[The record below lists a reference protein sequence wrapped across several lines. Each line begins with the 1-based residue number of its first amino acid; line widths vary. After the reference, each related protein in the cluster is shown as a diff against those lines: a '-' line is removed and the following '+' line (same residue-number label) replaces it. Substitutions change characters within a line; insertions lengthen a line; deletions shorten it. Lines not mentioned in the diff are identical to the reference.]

1 MAEQTSTVSADLKK
15 RRLRSQILVI
25 AAIVLVFVVC
35 HFITGG
41 RLLRANNIKAIL
53 TQVTYP
59 LMVGLG
65 MMFIFTTGMIDL
77 SIGAQVILAG
87 NVGAIA
93 VEILGL
99 GYPGLII
106 GTIAIVIICE
116 LFCTSCSLFVGIPS
130 WVAGLGCALVFEAL
144 GMILVESQAESM
156 GTAIVYLKQCNA
168 LGQFPIIFIIA
179 VIVFAAAYFILNY
192 TKFGF
197 NLRAIGGAGDVAEAM
212 GINRK
217 KTIILAAVVGAIIIG
232 IGGITQLS
240 YTGRFTPTSGMGSLS
255 GIFKSLAVVLIS
267 GSFSRIFN
275 DAVGC
280 LVGAF
285 IVAGLFNVLTLVGVP
300 SGTGQDICLGL
311 VVMLCGILASLRYK
325 GVMK

>member
-1 MAEQTSTVSADLKK
+1 MAGLANTVSADLKK
-15 RRLRSQILVI
+15 KRLRDQILIIAVI
-25 AAIVLVFVVC
+25 AFIFIVC

-41 RLLRANNIKAIL
+41 RLLKANNIRAIL
-53 TQVTYP
+53 TQVSYP

-65 MMFIFTTGMIDL
+65 MMFIFSTGIIDL
-77 SIGAQVILAG
+77 SIGAQAILAG
-87 NVGAIA
+87 STGAIA
-93 VEILGL
+93 VEIWGM

-106 GTIAIVIICE
+106 GTIVVLIACE
-116 LFCTSCSLFVGIPS
+116 LLCTSCSLFMGIPS
-130 WVAGLGCALVFEAL
+130 WVAGLGCALIYEAA
-144 GMILVESQAESM
+144 GMILVEFESKSL
-156 GTAIVYLKQCNA
+156 GTAIIYLKHCNA
-168 LGQFPIIFIIA
+168 LGQFPVNFIIA
-179 VIVFAAAYFILNY
+179 VIVFITAYFIFNH
-192 TKFGF
+192 TVFGF
-197 NLRAIGGAGDVAEAM
+197 NLRALGGGGEVAEAM

-217 KTIILAAVVGAIIIG
+217 KTVLLSAVTGASIIAVGAIV
-232 IGGITQLS
+232 QLS

-255 GIFKSLAVVLIS
+255 GIFKSLAVILIA

-285 IVAGLFNVLTLVGVP
+285 IVAGLFNVLTLMGVP
-300 SGTGQDICLGL
+300 AGSGQDICLGI

>member
-1 MAEQTSTVSADLKK
+1 MAAKAVKTGADQKK
-15 RRLRSQILVI
+15 IRLRNQIIVIGIIVAIYVI
-25 AAIVLVFVVC
+25 ANFL
-35 HFITGG
+35 TGG
-41 RLLRANNIKAIL
+41 KVFRPNNIRTIL

-65 MMFIFTTGMIDL
+65 LMLIFTTGMIDL
-77 SIGAQVILAG
+77 SVGAQVILAA

-93 VEILGL
+93 VQIYGL

-106 GTIAIVIICE
+106 GTVVTLVITE
-116 LFCTSCSLFVGIPS
+116 LLCTSCSLFLKIPS

-144 GMILVESQAESM
+144 GMILVGAYSETL
-156 GTAIVYLKQCNA
+156 GTSIVYLEKCD
-168 LGQFPIIFIIA
+168 GFGSFPVIFIIA
-179 VIVFAAAYFILNY
+179 VVVAVIAYFIFNR
-192 TKFGF
+192 TQFGY
-197 NLRAIGGAGDVAEAM
+197 NLRAIGGGGEVAEAM

-217 KTIILAAVVGAIIIG
+217 KTIIMAAIIGAVIIA

-275 DAVGC
+275 DVIGC
-280 LVGAF
+280 VVGAF
-285 IVAGLFNVLTLVGVP
+285 IVAGLFNVLTLLGVP
-300 SGTGQDICLGL
+300 SGTGQDICLGV
-311 VVMLCGILASLRYK
+311 VVMLCGILSALHYK
-325 GVMK
+325 GVQK